1 MVFNFS
7 YMINLILFGKPGS
20 GKGTQAEFLKKNYNL
35 VHISTGD
42 LFRNNIKNKTQLGLL
57 AKSYIDKGGL
67 VPDQVTIEMLINQV
81 NINHD
86 VNGFIFDG
94 FPRTISQAEALDSFM
109 KSINMKITATISLEA
124 EDSIL
129 EERLI
134 KRGQLSGR
142 TDDQDID
149 KIRNRFNEYNTKT
162 SPLKKYYNSM
172 NKLFNINGIGTIDE
186 IKNRLINLINQIK

>member
-1 MVFNFS
+1 
-7 YMINLILFGKPGS
+7 MINLILFGKPGS

-142 TDDQDID
+142 TDDKDID

-186 IKNRLINLINQIK
+186 IKNRLFNLINQIK

>member
-1 MVFNFS
+1 
-7 YMINLILFGKPGS
+7 MINLILFGKPGS
-20 GKGTQAEFLKKNYNL
+20 GKGTQAEFLKKKYNL

-67 VPDQVTIEMLINQV
+67 VPDEVTIEMLINQV

-162 SPLKKYYNSM
+162 SPLKKYYNSI

>member
-1 MVFNFS
+1 
-7 YMINLILFGKPGS
+7 MINLILFGKPGS
-20 GKGTQAEFLKKNYNL
+20 GKGTQAEFLKKKYNL

>member
-1 MVFNFS
+1 
-7 YMINLILFGKPGS
+7 MINLILFGKPGS
-20 GKGTQAEFLKKNYNL
+20 GKGTQAEFLKKKYNL

-134 KRGQLSGR
+134 KRGQLSER

-162 SPLKKYYNSM
+162 SPLKKYYNSI

>member
-1 MVFNFS
+1 
-7 YMINLILFGKPGS
+7 MINLILFGKPGS
-20 GKGTQAEFLKKNYNL
+20 GKGTQAEFLKNFYNL

>member
-1 MVFNFS
+1 
-7 YMINLILFGKPGS
+7 MINLILFGKPGS

-142 TDDQDID
+142 TDDKDID

>member
-1 MVFNFS
+1 
-7 YMINLILFGKPGS
+7 MINLILFGKPGS
-20 GKGTQAEFLKKNYNL
+20 GKGTQAEFLKNFYNL

-186 IKNRLINLINQIK
+186 IKNRLFNLINQIK

>member
-1 MVFNFS
+1 
-7 YMINLILFGKPGS
+7 MINLILFGKPGS
-20 GKGTQAEFLKKNYNL
+20 GKGTQAEFLKKKYNL

-162 SPLKKYYNSM
+162 SPLKIYYNSM

>member
-1 MVFNFS
+1 
-7 YMINLILFGKPGS
+7 MINLILFGKPGS

-186 IKNRLINLINQIK
+186 IKNRLFNLINQIK

>member
-1 MVFNFS
+1 
-7 YMINLILFGKPGS
+7 MINLILFGKPGS

-172 NKLFNINGIGTIDE
+172 NKLFNVNGIGTIDE

>member
-1 MVFNFS
+1 
-7 YMINLILFGKPGS
+7 
-20 GKGTQAEFLKKNYNL
+20 
-35 VHISTGD
+35 
-42 LFRNNIKNKTQLGLL
+42 
-57 AKSYIDKGGL
+57 
-67 VPDQVTIEMLINQV
+67 MLINQV

-162 SPLKKYYNSM
+162 SPLKIYYNSM

>member
-1 MVFNFS
+1 
-7 YMINLILFGKPGS
+7 MINLILFGKPGS
-20 GKGTQAEFLKKNYNL
+20 GKGTQAEFLKKKYNL

-67 VPDQVTIEMLINQV
+67 VPDEVTIEMLINQV

-94 FPRTISQAEALDSFM
+94 FPRTISQAEALDSFL

-162 SPLKKYYNSM
+162 SPLKKYYNSI
-172 NKLFNINGIGTIDE
+172 NKLFNINGIGTINE

>member
-1 MVFNFS
+1 
-7 YMINLILFGKPGS
+7 MINLILFGKPGS

-162 SPLKKYYNSM
+162 SPLKIYYNSM

>member
-1 MVFNFS
+1 
-7 YMINLILFGKPGS
+7 MINLILFGKPGS

-42 LFRNNIKNKTQLGLL
+42 LFRNNIKNKTQFGLL

>member
-1 MVFNFS
+1 
-7 YMINLILFGKPGS
+7 MINLILFGKPGS
-20 GKGTQAEFLKKNYNL
+20 GKGTQAEFLKKKYNL

-186 IKNRLINLINQIK
+186 IKNRLFNLINQIK

>member
-1 MVFNFS
+1 
-7 YMINLILFGKPGS
+7 MINLILFGKPGS

-42 LFRNNIKNKTQLGLL
+42 LFRNNIKNKTQFGLL

-162 SPLKKYYNSM
+162 FPLKKYYNSM

>member
-1 MVFNFS
+1 
-7 YMINLILFGKPGS
+7 MINLILFGKPGS

-67 VPDQVTIEMLINQV
+67 VPDQDTIEMLINQV

>member
-1 MVFNFS
+1 
-7 YMINLILFGKPGS
+7 MINLILFGKPGS
-20 GKGTQAEFLKKNYNL
+20 GKGTQAEFLKKKYNL

-67 VPDQVTIEMLINQV
+67 VPDEVTIEMLINQV

>member
-1 MVFNFS
+1 
-7 YMINLILFGKPGS
+7 MINLILFGKPGS

-42 LFRNNIKNKTQLGLL
+42 LFRNNIKNKTQFGLL

-172 NKLFNINGIGTIDE
+172 NKLFNVNGIGTIDE

>member
-1 MVFNFS
+1 
-7 YMINLILFGKPGS
+7 MINLILFGKPGS

>member
-1 MVFNFS
+1 
-7 YMINLILFGKPGS
+7 MINLILFGKPGS
-20 GKGTQAEFLKKNYNL
+20 GKGTQAEFLKNFYNL

-42 LFRNNIKNKTQLGLL
+42 LFLNNIKNKTQLGLL

-172 NKLFNINGIGTIDE
+172 NKLFNVNGIGTIDE
-186 IKNRLINLINQIK
+186 IKNRLFNLINQIK